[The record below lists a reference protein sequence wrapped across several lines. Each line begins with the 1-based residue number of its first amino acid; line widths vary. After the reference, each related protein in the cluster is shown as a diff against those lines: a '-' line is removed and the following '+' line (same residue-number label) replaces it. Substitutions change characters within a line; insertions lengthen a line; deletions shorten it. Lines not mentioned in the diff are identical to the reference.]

1 MRILMLRHGQTPSN
15 VQGLLDTGA
24 PGPGLTPLGQRQA
37 EAVPHVLN
45 DREVDVVVVSS
56 LTRTSL
62 TAAPLLRQRGLDSLT
77 LPGLAEIEA
86 GALEMAGDQESQ
98 RTYIE
103 TAFAWSS
110 GQLHRCMPGGTDG
123 QAFFDRFDQAIAEIA
138 ASGWRSV
145 VVVSH
150 GAAIRTWSRSRIQ
163 GSEVA
168 SKSQHQFANTGAVEM
183 EGDPATGWRLL
194 DWISDPIGGPSLASE
209 IAEDPTGEPV

>member
-1 MRILMLRHGQTPSN
+1 MLRHGQTPSN

-24 PGPGLTPLGQRQA
+24 PGPGLTRLGQRQA
-37 EAVPHVLN
+37 EAVPQALK
-45 DREVDVVVVSS
+45 DREVDAVVVSS

-77 LPGLAEIEA
+77 LPGLAEIGA
-86 GALEMAGDQESQ
+86 GDLEMAGDEASQ

-103 TAFAWSS
+103 TAFAWSR
-110 GQLHRCMPGGTDG
+110 GQVRQSMPGGADG

-150 GAAIRTWSRSRIQ
+150 GAAIRTWSRSRVQ
-163 GSEVA
+163 GPDVEA
-168 SKSQHQFANTGAVEM
+168 KSQHQFANTGAVEM
-183 EGDPATGWRLL
+183 EGDPSSGWRLL
-194 DWISDPIGGPSLASE
+194 DWISDPIGGRSLASE
-209 IAEDPTGEPV
+209 IADDPTGEPV

>member
-1 MRILMLRHGQTPSN
+1 MLRHGQTPSN

-24 PGPGLTPLGQRQA
+24 PGPGLTRLGQSQA
-37 EAVPHVLN
+37 EAVPQALA
-45 DREVDVVVVSS
+45 DREVDAVVVSS

-62 TAAPLLRQRGLDSLT
+62 TAAPLLRQRGLESFM

-86 GALEMAGDQESQ
+86 GDLEMAGDEASQ

-110 GQLHRCMPGGTDG
+110 GQLQRSMPGGTDG
-123 QAFFDRFDQAIAEIA
+123 RAFFSRFDQAIAEIA
-138 ASGWRSV
+138 AAGWRSV

-163 GSEVA
+163 GPDVEA
-168 SKSQHQFANTGAVEM
+168 RSQHQFANTGAVEM
-183 EGDPATGWRLL
+183 EGDPSSGWRLL
-194 DWISDPIGGPSLASE
+194 DWINDPIGGGKLASE